1 MPLREHLVH
10 GSGEQDLK
18 GPRKQTGCRVPTESC
33 NTFYFAT
40 RLSLSLPPSAH
51 LSSPSR
57 SSACRPKCHYAGT
70 GYTLY
75 AHVIKRAGGRE
86 VGSRERQRGG
96 ERGASRG
103 GQTRGIVMQMCLIGQ
118 ASRPYVRLCATSVR
132 VALQR
137 DEHAKPNH

>member
-1 MPLREHLVH
+1 MPVRVHLVH

-33 NTFYFAT
+33 NTF
-40 RLSLSLPPSAH
+40 RSSPPPSLLLA
-51 LSSPSR
+51 PR
-57 SSACRPKCHYAGT
+57 RPKCHYAGT

-86 VGSRERQRGG
+86 VGSRVRQRGG

-103 GQTRGIVMQMCLIGQ
+103 GLRAIVMQMCLIGQ

>member
-1 MPLREHLVH
+1 MPVRVHLVH

-33 NTFYFAT
+33 NTF
-40 RLSLSLPPSAH
+40 R
-51 LSSPSR
+51 SSPSPPSLLLAPR
-57 SSACRPKCHYAGT
+57 RPKCHYAGT

-86 VGSRERQRGG
+86 VGSRVRQRGG

-103 GQTRGIVMQMCLIGQ
+103 GQTPGHCDANV
-118 ASRPYVRLCATSVR
+118 SNRPSQPTICPFVRDERQSR
-132 VALQR
+132 VATR
-137 DEHAKPNH
+137 

>member
-18 GPRKQTGCRVPTESC
+18 GPRKQTAVCQPKA
-33 NTFYFAT
+33 AT
-40 RLSLSLPPSAH
+40 LFISLPASLSLPPSAH